1 MKKDAAT
8 LSKAL
13 DLFSDAVD
21 TLRQV
26 TWFPAD
32 KLQRLDDFIN
42 QHRAYFTQLEAMKT
56 RLASLSKKDEAYAD
70 LKAALKEE
78 NSYLPSF
85 RTQLNSRITYT
96 EMELSGPPAGH
107 QNPAYIAYH
116 DKVVLIYQLPK

>member
-56 RLASLSKKDEAYAD
+56 RLASLSKRMK
-70 LKAALKEE
+70 LTL
-78 NSYLPSF
+78 
-85 RTQLNSRITYT
+85 T
-96 EMELSGPPAGH
+96 
-107 QNPAYIAYH
+107 
-116 DKVVLIYQLPK
+116 